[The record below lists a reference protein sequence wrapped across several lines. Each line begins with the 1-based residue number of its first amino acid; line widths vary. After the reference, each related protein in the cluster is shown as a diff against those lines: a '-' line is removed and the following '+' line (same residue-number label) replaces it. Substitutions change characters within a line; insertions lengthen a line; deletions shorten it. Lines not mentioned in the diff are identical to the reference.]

1 MKNLS
6 ISRYQIRVAN
16 FIRALTK
23 KLFKLQEKLSFF
35 EEIPKPMIQIRVV
48 FARQNHNNGTNN
60 RKRISHEIECSFGFG
75 WHCIPILEYN

>member
-6 ISRYQIRVAN
+6 ISRNQIRVAN

-35 EEIPKPMIQIRVV
+35 EEIPKPMIHIRVV

-60 RKRISHEIECSFGFG
+60 RKRISHEIKCSFGFE
-75 WHCIPILEYN
+75 WH